1 MVSRFA
7 DPKLLAPDPAL
18 ALIIDLLRPCVE
30 ARDLDFMFPELC
42 HINGD
47 TWQVPVDAARAL
59 RFEFAEGL
67 GAINIRLE

>member
-1 MVSRFA
+1 MVSRFT

-18 ALIIDLLRPCVE
+18 ALIIDLLRPCIE

-42 HINGD
+42 HITGY
-47 TWQVPVDAARAL
+47 TWQVPVDAVRAL

>member
-18 ALIIDLLRPCVE
+18 ALIIDLLRSCVE
-30 ARDLDFMFPELC
+30 ARDLDFMFLELSQVRG
-42 HINGD
+42 N
-47 TWQVPVDAARAL
+47 TWRVPVDPVRAL
-59 RFEFAEGL
+59 RFEFVDGL